1 MKNNFIKKIDKAIIK
16 QNLENDFTAIDAELE
31 FLGYNIDVIND
42 FSEKIYK
49 RQSFLLKGI
58 INKQKDTNLLERA
71 SLLLQKAIEENIDK
85 PVNYLK
91 NLIQNNQ
98 FQVQYRNLENL
109 NIDEI
114 KEIIKDQNLLE
125 LLENLENESQ

>member
-1 MKNNFIKKIDKAIIK
+1 M
-16 QNLENDFTAIDAELE
+16 
-31 FLGYNIDVIND
+31 
-42 FSEKIYK
+42 
-49 RQSFLLKGI
+49 KGI

>member
-16 QNLENDFTAIDAELE
+16 QTLENDFTAIDAELE

-114 KEIIKDQNLLE
+114 KEIIKDQNLL
-125 LLENLENESQ
+125 

>member
-16 QNLENDFTAIDAELE
+16 QTLENDFTAIDAELE

-58 INKQKDTNLLERA
+58 ISKQKDTNLLERA

>member
-16 QNLENDFTAIDAELE
+16 QTLENDFTAIDAELE

-91 NLIQNNQ
+91 NLIQNNK
-98 FQVQYRNLENL
+98 FHVQYRNLENL
-109 NIDEI
+109 NIYEI

>member
-16 QNLENDFTAIDAELE
+16 QTLENDFTAIDAELE

>member
-16 QNLENDFTAIDAELE
+16 QTLENDFTAIDAELE

-114 KEIIKDQNLLE
+114 DLGV
-125 LLENLENESQ
+125 